1 MVSGHVHSYERFEQA
16 GKTFLV
22 SGGGGGPRVRLF
34 AERRRRHPDLYRAP
48 PGSRRPCHYLS
59 VGLIER
65 ALSVEVLGLEKGCVS
80 FVTMEAFELDL
91 S

>member
-16 GKTFLV
+16 GKTFVV

-34 AERRRRHPDLYRAP
+34 GARARRHPDLCTVPA
-48 PGSRRPCHYLS
+48 SRRPCHYLS
-59 VGLIER
+59 IDVRER
-65 ALSVEVLGLEKGCVS
+65 ALSVEVLGLEKGSRS
-80 FVTMEAFELDL
+80 FSRVEAFELLL